1 MRLVGFFLLVA
12 DAAALRSVSSSG
24 HAGRAAPMITK
35 LTAQDVASGT
45 AAVGQPPGR
54 GTELDVDA
62 VEPSFTLRL
71 ETFGADP
78 TGVLPADDAF
88 SRAIEFAWST
98 GVRANHTFYAH
109 IPDLGGL
116 QFDLAG
122 GTFLLDAPVVFPSAI
137 GGANF
142 GMKDGT
148 LRASKK
154 FPAGRYLVEVNV
166 TAAQWPKQTFEG
178 VSFRNVLFDGAG
190 HASGLACAYCNHI
203 TVDGCWFYR
212 FLVNGF
218 LAYDGHENYV
228 SNSWFS
234 QCDFDDNTTPLTAN
248 GTGVSLQSSDS
259 SIVDSVIFC
268 TKLGILVTAGNSVI
282 QDVSLAHISVGT
294 LLTNAIGTEHT
305 ATLCSISFNNGS
317 VQFAGPYIQHW
328 ASHIQESSRPGAES
342 VVAIRRSVDS
352 IA

>member
-1 MRLVGFFLLVA
+1 MRLAGLHVFLLIA
-12 DAAALRSVSSSG
+12 DAAAMRPVPASSV
-24 HAGRAAPMITK
+24 HAGTWVPPITK
-35 LTAQDVASGT
+35 LTAQDVTAGT
-45 AAVGQPPGR
+45 AAVGQLPAR
-54 GTELDVDA
+54 GTGVDVDA
-62 VEPSFTLRL
+62 VDESPFTLRI

-88 SRAIEFAWST
+88 NKAIEFAWST

-122 GTFLLDAPVVFPSAI
+122 GTFLLNAPVVFPSAV

-148 LRASKK
+148 LRASKT

-178 VSFRNVLFDGAG
+178 VSFRNVVFDGAG
-190 HASGLACAYCNHI
+190 HASGLACTYCNHI
-203 TVDGCWFYR
+203 TIDGCWFYR
-212 FLVNGF
+212 FVVNGF

-234 QCDFDDNTTPLTAN
+234 QCDFNDNTTPLTAN

-259 SIVDSVIFC
+259 SVVDSVIFC

-282 QDVSLAHISVGT
+282 QDVSLAHIS
-294 LLTNAIGTEHT
+294 L
-305 ATLCSISFNNGS
+305 ATYGNLFLVRSGPQHAPRLF
-317 VQFAGPYIQHW
+317 FA
-328 ASHIQESSRPGAES
+328 AC
-342 VVAIRRSVDS
+342 
-352 IA
+352 

>member
-1 MRLVGFFLLVA
+1 MRLVGFFLFVA
-12 DAAALRSVSSSG
+12 DAAALVRSVPSTSVHG
-24 HAGRAAPMITK
+24 GVAPITK
-35 LTAQDVASGT
+35 LTAQDVATGT
-45 AAVGQPPGR
+45 AAVGQLPGR

-62 VEPSFTLRL
+62 VESPFTLRI

-78 TGVLPADDAF
+78 SGVLPADDAF

-98 GVRANHTFYAH
+98 GIRANHTFYAH

-122 GTFLLDAPVVFPSAI
+122 GTFLLDAPVVFPSAS

-166 TAAQWPKQTFEG
+166 TAAQWPKQTFES
-178 VSFRNVLFDGAG
+178 VSFRNILFDGAG
-190 HASGLACAYCNHI
+190 HASGLACVYCNHI
-203 TVDGCWFYR
+203 TVEGCWFYR

-218 LAYDGHENYV
+218 LAYDGHANYV

-234 QCDFDDNTTPLTAN
+234 QCGFNDNATPLTAN

-282 QDVSLAHISVGT
+282 QDVSRAHTCRHARQPI
-294 LLTNAIGTEHT
+294 LLFTRHQAQT
-305 ATLCSISFNNGS
+305 ATL
-317 VQFAGPYIQHW
+317 
-328 ASHIQESSRPGAES
+328 
-342 VVAIRRSVDS
+342 RSNFL
-352 IA
+352 